1 MTCNVCGKTIDPG
14 ARFCSQCGA
23 TINYQANYQG
33 VVPPVQTQLF
43 RPRLG
48 RAIAGVCAGFAL
60 RYGWDVTLV
69 RIALVALVVLG
80 CGSPILAYFIAWIVM
95 PNEQYALP
103 PYTPY
108 TQNVA
113 PPPPPP
119 AAPYSGETGSSAS

>member
-1 MTCNVCGKTIDPG
+1 MTCNVCGKTMDPG

-23 TINYQANYQG
+23 TINYQTSYQA
-33 VVPPVQTQLF
+33 VPPVQTQLF
-43 RPRLG
+43 RPRMG

-69 RIALVALVVLG
+69 RIALVLLVILG
-80 CGSPILAYFIAWIVM
+80 CGSPILAYLIAWIVM

-108 TQNVA
+108 PQTA
-113 PPPPPP
+113 TPPPPPP
-119 AAPYSGETGSSAS
+119 SAPYSGETGHTAS